1 MLKTHEKIVTSLI
14 AISVLV
20 YLIGILAGNDFL
32 MDLMSPVT
40 IGFVIFLLI
49 SEIPRLGIFKWST
62 VAMVVGLF
70 VWFVADVLFFCNDY
84 IIPDRGALTQL
95 TDDIY
100 LFPNA
105 FFVLCISIYMGFNLR
120 KRKIELAFLMSNTLC
135 FAIIGFVIIYRF
147 HIYASEE
154 VSNTNTHFKELI
166 FFFLSFYTIMMC
178 IQLFDF
184 IGWKNIFKGTVWTA
198 IGILGYS
205 ILDLYYDFMLALG
218 QSAESD
224 LVNFLYVIFMVLMG
238 IGTTIQLHKGY
249 DFTFSPRDFSKKATR
264 RRIAF
269 SSLLIV
275 ISIGFIISDVLTE
288 SLGFYVL
295 IILMS
300 YLITNYVFYSDNLD
314 KKMLEYQKQQ
324 NAVLEE
330 KIREKTQDLETANK
344 NLRMLSTTDILTGL
358 QNRRSSV
365 EFLKKLVTEYAEN
378 RKRFALVCADL
389 NNFKPVNDT
398 YGHEIGDKVLAEFG
412 KRLNAL
418 PESFH
423 SFRVGGDEFIICMTD
438 VKEPEDVAIAA
449 SDLQELFHTP
459 IIYDNSIL
467 NLSASMGIAIFPDD
481 CGEYE
486 MLLSYAD
493 AAMYDIKKSQNKDG
507 YKFFDSSM
515 THFVD
520 RRASIKAA
528 IKKADP
534 NKDFV
539 LYYQPQVDPSTRK
552 ILGVEV
558 YPHMKGD
565 MEKISPAE
573 LIPIAEETGI
583 MSALGIWIA
592 KEAFATISKWNTKFN
607 LDIGFTIN
615 LSPLQLSEAKLIDEL
630 ARLGKEYD
638 IESGKVFLDISNEV
652 ITGASHSALGVMK
665 SLSEFGYN
673 LSLNDF
679 GGDNI
684 NLSYLM
690 DCGISRIELSRKLVA
705 SLENDESTRTLIKSI
720 IKFASTMDIAVA
732 AVGIENEKQCDML
745 REMGITLM
753 QGYLISMPVDSAT
766 FELFLSQ
773 S

>member
-32 MDLMSPVT
+32 IDLMSPITV
-40 IGFVIFLLI
+40 GLVIVILT
-49 SEIPRLGIFKWST
+49 SELPRLGAFKWSS
-62 VAMVVGLF
+62 VAMDIGLTI
-70 VWFVADVLFFCNDY
+70 WFVADVLFFCNDY
-84 IIPDRGALTQL
+84 IIPDRGTLTQI

-105 FFVLCISIYMGFNLR
+105 FYVLCISIFMTLTLR
-120 KRKIELAFLMSNTLC
+120 KRKIEYAFLMSNTLC
-135 FAIIGFVIIYRF
+135 FSIIGFVLIYRF
-147 HIYASEE
+147 YVFASGE
-154 VSNTNTHFKELI
+154 NYGTTHYKELI

-178 IQLFDF
+178 IQLFTF
-184 IGWKNIFKGTVWTA
+184 IGTKNLFKGTNWTA

-205 ILDLYYDFMLALG
+205 ILDLYYDYMLALG
-218 QSAESD
+218 KNPEND
-224 LVNFLYVIFMVLMG
+224 FVNFFYVVFMVLMG
-238 IGTTIQLHKGY
+238 IGTTVQLKKNY
-249 DFTFSPRDFSKKATR
+249 IFNFIPRDFSKKATQK
-264 RRIAF
+264 RILICAILMVF
-269 SSLLIV
+269 DLSL
-275 ISIGFIISDVLTE
+275 IITDFLTDY
-288 SLGFYVL
+288 LGFYIL
-295 IILMS
+295 ITLLS

-314 KKMLEYQKQQ
+314 KKMLKYQKEQ
-324 NAVLEE
+324 NAILEE
-330 KIREKTQDLETANK
+330 KILEKTKDLEEANK
-344 NLRMLSTTDILTGL
+344 NLHIMSTTDVLTGL

-365 EFLKKLVTEYAEN
+365 EFIKNLMKEYAQTGQ
-378 RKRFALVCADL
+378 RFAVICVDL

-398 YGHEIGDKVLAEFG
+398 YGHEVGDKVLAEFG
-412 KRLNAL
+412 KRMVGL
-418 PESFH
+418 PQQFKSY
-423 SFRVGGDEFIICMTD
+423 RVGGDEFLICMTD
-438 VKEPEDVAIAA
+438 ITDRAEVEKAA
-449 SDLQELFHTP
+449 ADLQELFHTP

-467 NLSASMGIAIFPDD
+467 NLSASMGIAIFPQD
-481 CGEYE
+481 CEQYE
-486 MLLSYAD
+486 LLLSYAD
-493 AAMYDIKKSQNKDG
+493 AAMYDIKKGLDKDG
-507 YKFFDSSM
+507 YKFYDSSM
-515 THFVD
+515 SHLVD
-520 RRASIKAA
+520 RRASIKSALQ
-528 IKKADP
+528 KADP
-534 NKDFV
+534 NSDFV
-539 LYYQPQVDPSTRK
+539 LHYQPQVDPATRK

-573 LIPIAEETGI
+573 LIPIAEETGL

-592 KEAFATISKWNTKFN
+592 KEAFATISKWNKKFN

-615 LSPLQLSEAKLIDEL
+615 LSPLQLSEANLIDQL
-630 ARLGKEYD
+630 QRLGKEYG
-638 IESGKVFLDISNEV
+638 IESGKVFLDISNQV
-652 ITGASHSALGVMK
+652 IIGASHSARDVMK
-665 SLSEFGYN
+665 SLSEFGYK

-753 QGYLISMPVDSAT
+753 QGYLISMPVDNAT